1 MLLSSTAAIDPF
13 LFLYAITRLGAPVT
27 KIGDYVILGVLGWV
41 LSAPVWFWI
50 ERRSG
55 ARTVLQSAAVV
66 RLIAPAIALA
76 TPPLAAIGLVRE
88 RLPDATALTTAY
100 GAAFFVVGAA
110 LAAQSRGNYDYLAAL
125 APHPVLPAYTALT
138 NAMLAIVAFSP
149 VLGGILIQRFGYEA
163 LFGVTAAIGL
173 AAVFAGGWLV
183 ETPSR
188 VGERQDAGHAATSRA
203 LLSGPA

>member
-1 MLLSSTAAIDPF
+1 LS
-13 LFLYAITRLGAPVT
+13 
-27 KIGDYVILGVLGWV
+27 
-41 LSAPVWFWI
+41 
-50 ERRSG
+50 
-55 ARTVLQSAAVV
+55 
-66 RLIAPAIALA
+66 
-76 TPPLAAIGLVRE
+76 
-88 RLPDATALTTAY
+88 
-100 GAAFFVVGAA
+100 
-110 LAAQSRGNYDYLAAL
+110 
-125 APHPVLPAYTALT
+125 PHPVLPAYTALT

-173 AAVFAGGWLV
+173 ATVFAGGWLV